1 MEQTGIPED
10 PEVFQTPPKAKH
22 TFRRKNRE
30 YTVSPTMLRADKMY
44 KFKDEMTYERIQV
57 MIRSELSLLRKDIET
72 EMYAHVE
79 TCKETMYADMRKELD
94 NEMIS
99 KHEHEQ
105 ICTSLKTELQNYV
118 RVEVNVM
125 ECVVQKK
132 LADALHAFESW
143 KSNAEKRMNEKDALI
158 EELKGELAA
167 CKNKD
172 KCEEKREI
180 QSEVIKELENIKEQV
195 KTLRDGEE
203 EKSKTASSWADVLT
217 KTQQKVDEAEKW
229 IEVEK
234 KGKTSS
240 IGVTPTST
248 IINMT
253 IEEEQKR
260 RTRALHVRITG
271 LKDNGNVEEEVKGLL
286 DRMGISEATHSGA
299 WRVGKK
305 GTDAKGNPKEKA
317 LIMRFPAMEAR
328 KEFLKKRSTL
338 KDTGIFLGD
347 DLTIAQV
354 AHMQEVMPE
363 IKAARGKGKIAF
375 YRGGKVVILE
385 KHTK

>member
-1 MEQTGIPED
+1 MEHTEIPED

-22 TFRRKNRE
+22 TFRRKSRD

-44 KFKDEMTYERIQV
+44 KLKDEMMYERMQV
-57 MIRSELSLLRKDIET
+57 MIRSELSLLRNDIET
-72 EMYAHVE
+72 GLYAHVE
-79 TCKETMYADMRKELD
+79 AYKKTMHADT
-94 NEMIS
+94 IS
-99 KHEHEQ
+99 KKEHEQ
-105 ICTSLKTELQNYV
+105 ICTSLKTELQHYV
-118 RVEVNVM
+118 KAVVNVM

-132 LADALHAFESW
+132 LDDALHAFESW
-143 KSNAEKRMNEKDALI
+143 KMNAENRMNEKDALI
-158 EELKGELAA
+158 EELKGELTA

-172 KCEEKREI
+172 KCDQKTKI
-180 QSEVIKELENIKEQV
+180 QPEVIKELVNIKEQV
-195 KTLRDGEE
+195 KSLRDGEE
-203 EKSKTASSWADVLT
+203 EKSKVASSWADVLT
-217 KTQQKVDEAEKW
+217 KTQQKVDDAERW

-240 IGVTPTST
+240 AGAMPTST

-260 RTRALHVRITG
+260 KTRALDVRITG
-271 LKDNGNVEEEVKGLL
+271 LKDNEKVEEEVKGLL

-305 GTDAKGNPKEKA
+305 GTDAKGNPREKA
-317 LIMRFPAMEAR
+317 LIMRFSTMKAR
-328 KEFLKKRSTL
+328 KEFLKKRPAL

-347 DLTIAQV
+347 DLTLAQV

-363 IKAARGKGKIAF
+363 IKAARENGKIAF
-375 YRGGKVVILE
+375 YRRGKVVILE
-385 KHTK
+385 RQTK